1 MVRIKNINISF
12 VLILLAALLIVTPS
26 AAFNIA
32 VYGDTAGF
40 NPELHKDAFTLVYSL
55 SGSEGT
61 SLDSNITKYTDS
73 LVDVIFM
80 GGDDTFTPNTAS
92 QIEQAVKSG
101 KLFVVSYKNY
111 QDFDASLPAT
121 ANGTVKDGKYL
132 QVKDP
137 PTSLSKA
144 IFGGLR
150 ENFPNTDPFS
160 SRPHTAAKP
169 GSVTLLSFD
178 NKDPALL
185 YWKYGDG
192 YVIEWTLISNQRY
205 LNSTE
210 ADLINARL
218 MTFLLNSMAPETTP
232 TATITT
238 QTSTVPVQP
247 DSGNMSVY
255 SSPLGASILID
266 GRYYGTTPA
275 NLTSLP
281 AGNHIIRLALSG
293 FYDYEG
299 TVYVLAGQTTHA
311 FGTLQPLN
319 QYTIPPT
326 PVPTSAAPII
336 IEVPATAEPTPSGGP
351 LENPGVLVAII
362 GVITACIGAGATI
375 FSHMFKGKK
384 E

>member
-1 MVRIKNINISF
+1 MVHLKNINKSF
-12 VLILLAALLIVTPS
+12 ILILFAAMLIVMPS
-26 AAFNIA
+26 AAFNTA

-61 SLDSNITKYTDS
+61 FLDANITKYTDPS
-73 LVDVIFM
+73 VDVIFM

-92 QIEQAVKSG
+92 QLEQAVKSG
-101 KLFVVSYKNY
+101 KIFVVSYKNY

-132 QVKDP
+132 QVTDP
-137 PTSLSKA
+137 DTTLSKA
-144 IFGGLR
+144 IFSGLR

-160 SRPHTAAKP
+160 SRPRTAAKP
-169 GSVTLLSFD
+169 GSITLLSFD

-185 YWKYGDG
+185 YWKYGNG

-210 ADLINARL
+210 ADLINERL
-218 MTFLLNSMAPETTP
+218 MTFLLNPGAPETTP
-232 TATITT
+232 PTTIIT

-247 DSGNMSVY
+247 DSGGISVY

-281 AGNHIIRLALSG
+281 AGNHIIRLTLSG
-293 FYDYEG
+293 YYDYEG

-319 QYTIPPT
+319 QYTAPPT

-336 IEVPATAEPTPSGGP
+336 IEVPATVEPTPSGP

-362 GVITACIGAGATI
+362 GVLTATIGAAATI
-375 FSHMFKGKK
+375 FSHMFKAKK